1 MYANT
6 EVKYL
11 ICIDFSTQPLTQV
24 SKLKPPKFT
33 LAVLLISSNN
43 IKLTVAPDRTLPVR
57 KN

>member
-6 EVKYL
+6 GVKYL
-11 ICIDFSTQPLTQV
+11 ICIDFNTQPLTQV

-43 IKLTVAPDRTLPVR
+43 IKFTVVADRILPVR